1 MKKRKRD
8 IWYLPPS
15 VDIEVLTNIDDSKF
29 TFEIGQSQKK
39 NVTYL
44 DTFDWRLYRHGC
56 CLQYCEPDL
65 WRLLGNDTDKLIE
78 LQNGPALDS
87 RLFSWNFPTG
97 KLYNSLES
105 MLDVRALLPLI
116 TLEST
121 ITDVRILNSGE
132 DTVGFLEFEEQQ
144 EKESSNTQRTVRL
157 HQASGYGK
165 EIKSIYKLFRAHDI
179 VERVSARNYLK
190 NLLHGSDHTPG
201 DYNQKFSIQ
210 LNSHDT
216 SRQSVLKIYKHLL
229 NTMLLNENGILD
241 DLDSEFLHDFRVA
254 LRRIRSGL
262 TQMKD
267 VIPLEVTQ
275 HFKEQF
281 SYIGGITG
289 PTRDLD
295 VFLLYKDDYKSR
307 LPPALQPPLHEFF
320 NDLEKRRV
328 EEQKKLVRALQDE
341 RYSIIMTEWQEYLE
355 NKDATLI
362 VEPKVAVTKL
372 AYTTIT
378 RQYIKI
384 LKNGTVITHESP
396 DEDLHSLRIQG
407 KKLRYSL
414 EFFASLFA
422 ETKVKRLIKQLKLL
436 QNNLGTFNDLSVQQD
451 MLHVYLK
458 GLRPASRKNFEL
470 NTAIGGLLTNLY
482 HEQQRVRED
491 FFSTFKKFGTK
502 KNTARWNELFN

>member
-15 VDIEVLTNIDDSKF
+15 VDIEVLTNIDGSNLS
-29 TFEIGQSQKK
+29 FEIGQSQNKR
-39 NVTYL
+39 VTYL
-44 DTFDWRLYRHGC
+44 DTFDWRLHRNGC
-56 CLQYCEPDL
+56 CLQYCESDL
-65 WRLLGNDTDKLIE
+65 WRLIHNDTDKLVE
-78 LQNGPALDS
+78 LQNGPTLDL
-87 RLFSWNFPTG
+87 RIFSWDFPTG
-97 KLYNSLES
+97 KLHNSLES
-105 MLDVRALLPLI
+105 MLDIRALLPLI

-121 ITDVRILNSGE
+121 TTNVRIFNSDGE
-132 DTVGFLEFEEQQ
+132 NIGFLEFVDQL
-144 EKESSNTQRTVRL
+144 EKESTNTLRTVRL
-157 HQASGYGK
+157 HQPSGYSK
-165 EIKSIYKLFRAHDI
+165 EEKSIYKLFRSHNI
-179 VERVSARNYLK
+179 VDQVSTQNYLK
-190 NLLHGSDHTPG
+190 NILQGNDHTPG

-210 LNSHDT
+210 LNPHDT
-216 SRQSVLKIYKHLL
+216 ARQSVLKIYKHLL
-229 NTMLLNENGILD
+229 NTMQLNEDGILN

-267 VIPLEVTQ
+267 VIPFEVTQ

-320 NDLEKRRV
+320 TDLEKRRV
-328 EEQKKLVRALQDE
+328 EEQKKLVRALKEE
-341 RYSIIMTEWQEYLE
+341 RYRKIMSDWQGYLE
-355 NKDATLI
+355 NKNAILI
-362 VEPKVAVTKL
+362 VEPKVTVIEL
-372 AYTTIT
+372 AYTTII
-378 RQYIKI
+378 RQYKKI
-384 LKNGTVITHESP
+384 LKNGMLITHESP
-396 DEDLHSLRIQG
+396 DEDLHRLRIQG

-414 EFFASLFA
+414 EFFASLFP
-422 ETKVKRLIKQLKLL
+422 ESNIKRLIKQLKLL

-491 FFSTFKKFGTK
+491 FFSTFKKFGSR
-502 KNTARWNELFN
+502 KNSARWNELFN